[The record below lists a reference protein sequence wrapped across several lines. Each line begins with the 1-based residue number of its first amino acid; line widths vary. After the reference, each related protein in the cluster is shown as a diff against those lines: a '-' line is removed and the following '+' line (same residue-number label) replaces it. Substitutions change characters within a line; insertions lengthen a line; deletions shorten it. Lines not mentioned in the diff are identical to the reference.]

1 MNNFIKIKNLYK
13 IFGNNTTEALNLV
26 KTGLSKEKLL
36 EKTNCVLGLN
46 NINLNIPK
54 GKIHVIM
61 GLSGSGK
68 STLIRHLNRLI
79 EPTFGEI
86 TIDGVNVLELNNK
99 ELLEYRQKNMSM
111 VFQKFALFPH
121 KTILENISYGLMV
134 QNISEEI
141 YQEKS
146 QFWLKRVG
154 LEGYD
159 NYYPN
164 QLSGGMQQRV
174 GLARALATDAEILLM
189 DEAFS
194 ALDPLI
200 RAEMQDVLIDL
211 QLELKKTIVFITH
224 DLDEALKIGER
235 ISILRDGFV
244 VQDDN
249 PQNIILNPSDD
260 YVSDFIKDINRSRVI
275 KAKSIMTKSVSITKK
290 NVPIIDS
297 EMVLEEVLQEITKT
311 KNYFVLVKD
320 KKDKINEYE
329 KKTDASERDFIPSDT
344 SLEKFYQSRLGIR
357 MLIGQRIQPRIK
369 NGIDVVA
376 IAEKSYE
383 RAKTLSLERFG
394 ISPDIEFL
402 GHTCESDWEVSE
414 LFGGFCYVRGTFY
427 IFRAIRLS
435 S

>member
-99 ELLEYRQKNMSM
+99 DLLEYRQKNMSM

-134 QNISEEI
+134 QNISEQI
-141 YQEKS
+141 YKEKS

-235 ISILRDGFV
+235 ISILRDGSI

-249 PQNIILNPSDD
+249 PQKIILNPSDK

-275 KAKSIMTKSVSITKK
+275 KAKSIMTKSISIKK
-290 NVPIIDS
+290 ENVPIIES

-311 KNYFVLVKD
+311 KYYFVYVKD
-320 KKDKINEYE
+320 NKNKIIGKITLKQLLSGIQRPRQENKKY
-329 KKTDASERDFIPSDT
+329 A
-344 SLEKFYQSRLGIR
+344 
-357 MLIGQRIQPRIK
+357 
-369 NGIDVVA
+369 
-376 IAEKSYE
+376 
-383 RAKTLSLERFG
+383 
-394 ISPDIEFL
+394 
-402 GHTCESDWEVSE
+402 
-414 LFGGFCYVRGTFY
+414 
-427 IFRAIRLS
+427 
-435 S
+435 